1 MQFRE
6 ATKLD
11 IPQMHLVRCAVKENI
26 LSNPALITETDYE
39 TFIVE
44 YGKGWVCEMNAQI
57 AGFAVVDLLKN
68 NIWALFIHPHYEKQ
82 GIGRK
87 LHHIML
93 DWYFSQ
99 TQTSVWLSTGNKT
112 RAKDFY
118 KKLGWQETGSYGT
131 NEIKFEMS
139 YENWLEQAHIKKT

>member
-1 MQFRE
+1 MHFRE
-6 ATKLD
+6 ATIQD
-11 IPQMHLVRCAVKENI
+11 IPQMHVVRCAVKENI
-26 LSNPALITETDYE
+26 LSNPALITEVDYE

-57 AGFAVVDLLKN
+57 VGFAVVDLLKN
-68 NIWALFIHPHYEKQ
+68 NIWALFIDPYYEKQ

-99 TQTSVWLSTGNKT
+99 TQASVWLSTENDT
-112 RAKDFY
+112 RAEHFY
-118 KKLGWQETGSYGT
+118 KKLGWQDTGSYGT
-131 NEIKFEMS
+131 NEVKFEMS
-139 YENWLEQAHIKKT
+139 YQNWIEQLQIKKT